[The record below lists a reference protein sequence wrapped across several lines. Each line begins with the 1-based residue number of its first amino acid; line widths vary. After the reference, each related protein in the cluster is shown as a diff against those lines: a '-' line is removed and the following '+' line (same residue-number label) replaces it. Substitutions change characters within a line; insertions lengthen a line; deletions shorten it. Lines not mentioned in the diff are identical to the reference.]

1 MDFFCDARCVKIEK
15 AVKSRESRVNLS
27 YSRLLT
33 LDFMKI
39 VFMGTPLA
47 AVPSLENLLDD
58 GHEVVAVWTQ
68 PDRPAGRGN
77 KLTMPPVKEFVLE
90 NNLEIFQPPKIK
102 TAESLELFQSHQADV
117 AVVVAYGRILPE
129 SYLNAFPKGAINV
142 HFSLLPKYRGAAPV
156 NWAIVGG
163 ETKTGVTTMKMDAG
177 LDTGDILLQSE
188 TKIDAEENAID
199 LMARLSFEGAKLLNE
214 TLKNFDKIKPR
225 KQEDAQASYAPMLTK
240 EAGKINWESRAATIN
255 NHIRGFQPFPTSFTF
270 YQSKKLTIWKAAEV
284 SGFKISS
291 FGAVLE
297 AKGDNLV
304 ISCGNETALK
314 IVELQLEGKKR
325 MNVRD
330 FLNGVKINV
339 GEKLG

>member
-1 MDFFCDARCVKIEK
+1 
-15 AVKSRESRVNLS
+15 
-27 YSRLLT
+27 
-33 LDFMKI
+33 MKI

-47 AVPSLENLLDD
+47 AVPSLENLLVD
-58 GHEVVAVWTQ
+58 GHEVIAVWTQ

-77 KLTMPPVKEFVLE
+77 RLTMPPVKEFALE
-90 NNLEIFQPPKIK
+90 NSLEIFQPIKIK
-102 TAESLELFQSHQADV
+102 TAESLELFKSHKADV

-129 SYLNAFPKGAINV
+129 NYLNAFPNGAINV

-156 NWAIVGG
+156 NWAIAGG

-177 LDTGDILLQSE
+177 LDTGDILLQSN

-199 LMARLSFEGAKLLNE
+199 LMARLSFEGAKILSK
-214 TLKNFDKIKPR
+214 TLKKLDNIKPR
-225 KQEDAQASYAPMLTK
+225 RQADKQASYAPMLTK
-240 EAGKINWESRAATIN
+240 EAGRINWESRAVTIN
-255 NHIRGFQPFPTSFTF
+255 NHIRGFQPFPTSFTL
-270 YQSKKLTIWKAAEV
+270 YQSKKLTIWKAQEV
-284 SGFKISS
+284 QSPKSKVQN
-291 FGAVLE
+291 FGQVLE
-297 AKGDNLV
+297 AKGNDLIV
-304 ISCGNETALK
+304 ACGNETALK